1 MEKLKE
7 NMMEQPEGIGIGNT
21 RSRPLLTTAALDP
34 SDPNYNSIP
43 RPPQSAYGGRPRQA
57 ASFGNLS
64 NYGSNNRGQSAHAR
78 MGPSSSLPLIQ

>member
-43 RPPQSAYGGRPRQA
+43 RPPQSAYGGRPR
-57 ASFGNLS
+57 
-64 NYGSNNRGQSAHAR
+64 
-78 MGPSSSLPLIQ
+78 